1 VVNMKTNF
9 EDEKL
14 VGISVHLRKGES
26 VESLIKRFKRK
37 VGKSGI
43 LKEVRD
49 RTEYLKPSVK
59 RRKKSNDSRKRD
71 EKDRLKVEKQIEKIK
86 KKRRKEEVNESPS
99 SER

>member
-1 VVNMKTNF
+1 MKTNF

>member
-1 VVNMKTNF
+1 MKTNF
-9 EDEKL
+9 EDENL
-14 VGISVHLRKGES
+14 VGVSVHLWKGES